1 MQGDRTN
8 QNKVQLLLQAL
19 LGLQNLHVR
28 KNGGEL
34 SVDGRLDVESV
45 LTALVKNRQS

>member
-8 QNKVQLLLQAL
+8 QNKVQLLLKAL

-34 SVDGRLDVESV
+34 SVDGRLDVEPV
-45 LTALVKNRQS
+45 LTVFVKNRQS